1 MIILNV
7 SKQLQ
12 HWFLLKEKKSDINF
26 YDDVLGKKTH
36 PVDGGGGGVGS
47 PKLNIPHAK
56 KTCINKYSWTER
68 AVLKGQSNEIF
79 DL

>member
-1 MIILNV
+1 MYLA
-7 SKQLQ
+7 
-12 HWFLLKEKKSDINF
+12 KKHTQWM
-26 YDDVLGKKTH
+26 GE
-36 PVDGGGGGVGS
+36 GGGVGS

-68 AVLKGQSNEIF
+68 AVLRGQSNEIF